1 MSQENVDIV
10 LALQPAPGANMAQL
24 FRDDLLWAAVSARLA
39 PALAPE
45 FKTSAH
51 GLPDSQV
58 VEGEGVEGL
67 RDGWLQWLAP
77 WESYRAEVEEAIDLG
92 ERVVLL
98 IRDYG
103 RRTSDMH
110 EVAITS
116 AAVWTVHEGK
126 VTRAEFYAD
135 RAEALKAV
143 GLEE

>member
-45 FKTSAH
+45 FKAIAH
-51 GLPDSQV
+51 GLPDSQKV
-58 VEGEGVEGL
+58 EGVEGL
-67 RDGWLQWLAP
+67 RDSWLQWLAP

-103 RRTSDMH
+103 RRTRDAH

>member
-1 MSQENVDIV
+1 VSQENVDIV
-10 LALQPAPGANMAQL
+10 LALQPAPGANMVQL

-45 FKTSAH
+45 FKVIAH
-51 GLPDSQV
+51 GLPDSQRV
-58 VEGEGVEGL
+58 EGVEGL
-67 RDGWLQWLAP
+67 RDSWLQWLAP

-92 ERVVLL
+92 ERVLLL

-135 RAEALKAV
+135 RGEALKAV

>member
-10 LALQPAPGANMAQL
+10 LALQPAPGANMVQL

-45 FKTSAH
+45 FKAIAH
-51 GLPDSQV
+51 GLPDSQKV
-58 VEGEGVEGL
+58 EGVEGL
-67 RDGWLQWLAP
+67 RDSWLQWLAP

-103 RRTSDMH
+103 RRTRDAH

>member
-45 FKTSAH
+45 FKAIAH
-51 GLPDSQV
+51 GLPDSQKV
-58 VEGEGVEGL
+58 EGVEGL
-67 RDGWLQWLAP
+67 RDSWLQWLAP

-103 RRTSDMH
+103 RRTRDAH

-116 AAVWTVHEGK
+116 AALWTVHEGK

>member
-45 FKTSAH
+45 FKAIAH
-51 GLPDSQV
+51 GLPDSQKV
-58 VEGEGVEGL
+58 EGVEGL
-67 RDGWLQWLAP
+67 RDSWLQWLAP

-103 RRTSDMH
+103 RRTRDTH

-116 AAVWTVHEGK
+116 AALWTVHEGK